1 MQTKNA
7 KLEDL
12 NASKICVLPWT
23 SLVAGPEANFAI
35 CCEMVP
41 SEIPTNVSTS
51 LPLDQIVKV
60 DSKVLRIKDQMLAGK
75 EPAECNN
82 CFSREKLGFKSTR
95 HYYNERFFMLR
106 ESFDFDDSPP
116 TFLELR
122 LGNLCQLECVM
133 CNPSRSEKLEKLFN
147 ELGSVD
153 TSNSFL
159 KIKSISSSWLES
171 KTLIDKFIELCKEVK
186 VIYFNGGEPL
196 LVKMHNEILSR
207 LIAEGV
213 SQDIR
218 LTYSTN
224 GLLLNQSH
232 IDTWRKFKR
241 INITISIDDLYER
254 NRFIRYPSNWQKVI
268 DCLEIAKQNFDDQLN
283 FNIWST
289 INILN
294 FYYVDEL
301 ESFFREGY
309 KFNHQIRGIQEPRF
323 LSPINIPKRIKTKI
337 ANKLKSSVQNKNV
350 LSEID
355 FIESSNGDDA
365 LFYQGLEYMERVAE
379 KRNIDIKKTFKE
391 FYELINE

>member
-1 MQTKNA
+1 M
-7 KLEDL
+7 
-12 NASKICVLPWT
+12 
-23 SLVAGPEANFAI
+23 
-35 CCEMVP
+35 
-41 SEIPTNVSTS
+41 
-51 LPLDQIVKV
+51 
-60 DSKVLRIKDQMLAGK
+60 
-75 EPAECNN
+75 
-82 CFSREKLGFKSTR
+82 
-95 HYYNERFFMLR
+95 
-106 ESFDFDDSPP
+106 
-116 TFLELR
+116 
-122 LGNLCQLECVM
+122 
-133 CNPSRSEKLEKLFN
+133 
-147 ELGSVD
+147 
-153 TSNSFL
+153 
-159 KIKSISSSWLES
+159 
-171 KTLIDKFIELCKEVK
+171 
-186 VIYFNGGEPL
+186 
-196 LVKMHNEILSR
+196 
-207 LIAEGV
+207 
-213 SQDIR
+213 
-218 LTYSTN
+218 TYSTN